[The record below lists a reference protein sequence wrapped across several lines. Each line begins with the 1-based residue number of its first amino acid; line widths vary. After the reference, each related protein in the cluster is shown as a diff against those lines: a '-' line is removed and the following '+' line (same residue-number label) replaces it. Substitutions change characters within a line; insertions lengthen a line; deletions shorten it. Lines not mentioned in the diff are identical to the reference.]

1 MKLNK
6 DTLNRETLFNSRKQ
20 FGMYGNIQ
28 WHITKVLGNTLR
40 VQASSE
46 RTDIDTGIVGMNI
59 VKSIQGVL
67 PDARVGVH
75 WVTWKPEHG
84 RGVIVSNEGKTKD
97 QITQELLTKLN
108 A

>member
-6 DTLNRETLFNSRKQ
+6 DTLNCETLFNSRKQ

-28 WHITKVLGNTLR
+28 WHVREVQGNHLM

-59 VKSIQGVL
+59 VKSIQRVL
-67 PDARVGVH
+67 PNTRTCVH

-84 RGVIVSNEGKTKD
+84 RGVIVPNEGKTKD